1 MSEHM
6 TAAEIA
12 DLAVRRVNRDG
23 RVEVLCSKA
32 HTEIKRLQAALRLAT
47 GCISATPRFSD
58 QHPETVLKWIEDE
71 AAGLSGAGDP
81 PKAGQ

>member
-6 TAAEIA
+6 TEAEIA

-32 HTEIKRLQAALRLAT
+32 HTEIKRLQAALRFAA
-47 GCISATPRFSD
+47 GYISSTPPFSE
-58 QHPETVLKWIEDE
+58 QHPETVLKWLED
-71 AAGLSGAGDP
+71 GAQ
-81 PKAGQ
+81 KAGQ